1 MNCLYNKYLKN
12 IFNRKLVAST
22 LIETI
27 TASVIFMIVFI
38 MAMDTMT
45 RLLGFDSND
54 ADFIVMEN
62 DIKKC
67 RKEINQKELQPGKET
82 YIYSWGEIELEIK
95 NYKENIYQVD
105 LMAISVKKH
114 RRIEYRFLQVNP

>member
-1 MNCLYNKYLKN
+1 MNCPYNEYLTK
-12 IFNRKLVAST
+12 IFSRKLSAST

-45 RLLGFDSND
+45 RLLGFDNND
-54 ADFIVMEN
+54 SDYIMMEN

-67 RKEINQKELQPGKET
+67 RKQIGQKELQPGKET
-82 YIYSWGEIELEIK
+82 YIYKWGEVEVEII
-95 NYKENIYQVD
+95 NYKENVYQVD
-105 LMAISVKKH
+105 LIAKGAKKH
-114 RRIEYRFLQVNP
+114 RRIGYRFLQANP